1 MFLLALIVDYYNLW
15 YFIKKKKKKHKRTKK
30 KKLNPTSTKLGD
42 QEEY

>member
-15 YFIKKKKKKHKRTKK
+15 YFIKKKKKHKRTKK